1 MTSTSATP
9 TSATIAP
16 TSGLERRIQLSVTVA
31 EIEQEAQKRLLRL
44 SKTVKMAGFR
54 PGKVPMRVVSQTYG
68 AQAQSE
74 AMGDV
79 VSRAYSTAVNEQKL
93 RVAGPPAI
101 EPVVSENASD
111 TTLRFEAVVEVYP
124 EITCPSL
131 EGIEIKKTIC
141 EITDA
146 DVERTLDTLRKQR
159 TSFDSVDRA
168 SQKGDRINLDFKG
181 EIDGVPFTGGSSENY
196 AFVLGDG
203 SMLKEFDE
211 AAVGMKADETK
222 TFPMKFPDDYH
233 GKDVAGKLAMFTIKI
248 RNVSSPKVPALDEE
262 FAKSMGIVSGDIGQL
277 KEDVRKNLAREV
289 ANRCKAKTKTAVM
302 DALSQWANFEI
313 PKSLVEGE
321 SQRLAESTR
330 QDMAARGMNV
340 KDVPIPADL
349 FAEQASKRVKLGLL
363 VGEIVKAQNLHATE
377 AQLKAFVQD
386 MASAYE
392 KPEAFVNWFMTQPKQ
407 RAEAE
412 AMVIEDNVVSWALA
426 IAKIIDQSVSVEG
439 LMAESAQS

>member
-196 AFVLGDG
+196 AFVVVMALCSKS
-203 SMLKEFDE
+203 SMRR
-211 AAVGMKADETK
+211 
-222 TFPMKFPDDYH
+222 P
-233 GKDVAGKLAMFTIKI
+233 
-248 RNVSSPKVPALDEE
+248 
-262 FAKSMGIVSGDIGQL
+262 
-277 KEDVRKNLAREV
+277 
-289 ANRCKAKTKTAVM
+289 
-302 DALSQWANFEI
+302 
-313 PKSLVEGE
+313 
-321 SQRLAESTR
+321 
-330 QDMAARGMNV
+330 
-340 KDVPIPADL
+340 
-349 FAEQASKRVKLGLL
+349 
-363 VGEIVKAQNLHATE
+363 
-377 AQLKAFVQD
+377 
-386 MASAYE
+386 SA
-392 KPEAFVNWFMTQPKQ
+392 
-407 RAEAE
+407 
-412 AMVIEDNVVSWALA
+412 
-426 IAKIIDQSVSVEG
+426 
-439 LMAESAQS
+439 

>member
-289 ANRCKAKTKTAVM
+289 ANRCKAKTKTTVM

-392 KPEAFVNWFMTQPKQ
+392 KPEAFVNWFMTQQKQ

-426 IAKIIDQSVSVEG
+426 SAKISDQSVSVEG